1 MIPMPIQRRDF
12 VTYILLS
19 IITCGI
25 YPIFFW
31 YRFAQDINRVCDG
44 DGDTTT
50 DYIIAWLLS
59 IVTCGIY
66 GFYWYYKL
74 GNRMYNNGPR
84 YGVRINENGTTI
96 LLWYVIGMLL
106 CFVGSYI
113 ALYYIIR
120 NGNMLFDSYNNYV
133 FGGQGQNGYHGAPGT
148 PGQF

>member
-31 YRFAQDINRVCDG
+31 YRFAQDINRVCEG

-59 IVTCGIY
+59 IVMRH
-66 GFYWYYKL
+66 L
-74 GNRMYNNGPR
+74 R
-84 YGVRINENGTTI
+84 
-96 LLWYVIGMLL
+96 LLLVLQARQPYV
-106 CFVGSYI
+106 
-113 ALYYIIR
+113 
-120 NGNMLFDSYNNYV
+120 
-133 FGGQGQNGYHGAPGT
+133 Q
-148 PGQF
+148 